1 VDFSFLLL
9 RRRSSVAM
17 EGGDERGNGREAKP
31 SEGPLVE
38 PIEFFNPGIP
48 LISFLISFGTASL
61 LVGGGG
67 VRYGDSIGESP
78 MTRQPAVPNVQ
89 NRTDL
94 VLTICKMALAP
105 VTSGDGRLLPPQ
117 WREGRRRRDMSR
129 VLLWWCGL
137 QDGH

>member
-1 VDFSFLLL
+1 
-9 RRRSSVAM
+9 
-17 EGGDERGNGREAKP
+17 
-31 SEGPLVE
+31 LVE

-94 VLTICKMALAP
+94 VLTICKMSSRTRHERRWTIAAAAVARGKEAKGYEP
-105 VTSGDGRLLPPQ
+105 SIVVVVRTAGRPLNK
-117 WREGRRRRDMSR
+117 EGRAP
-129 VLLWWCGL
+129 
-137 QDGH
+137 H